1 MSGLIQDVRSGVR
14 MLARQPLLTA
24 VVVATLGFGIGA
36 NTAIFSFVN
45 ALLLRPYTFPD
56 LDALVTLWERHP
68 QQGGQASVRPSDA
81 GHPIAPA
88 DFLDLRRRS
97 RSFEGLAALRQRD
110 FTLVGQGEP
119 ERLMGALVSPE
130 FFSLLRA
137 DPQLGR
143 TLRPEEAE
151 AGRDAVVVVSHGL
164 WQRRLGGA
172 PDVIGRTLVLSGRAY
187 TLVGVMPAAFA
198 YPTGG
203 VELWTPLAFSQ
214 KEETERAALNLR
226 ALGRLA
232 PGTSLDQARAELAGI
247 AQALAREHPR
257 TNDGRSFAAV
267 RLREQQ
273 ARLTRPFAALF
284 QAAALLVL
292 LIACANVS
300 GVLLARALG
309 RQRELALRAAL
320 GASRWRVAR
329 QMLLESL
336 ALSLPGAALALG
348 VAGAGVRAIRAAV
361 PPDITKWV
369 AGWSEIRLDERALA
383 VALLAA
389 LASALATAVLPA
401 LGATR
406 PGLVTV
412 LREGGRGAGGGR
424 RGWRG
429 PIVLGQMALALVLVA
444 SASLMLR
451 GTARLLQGYQGLDPS
466 GVLTFRLRL
475 PDSRYPAGRPVSDF
489 YSRLLRELAGVP
501 GVEAAAAVAHLPGDL
516 GPVPGGAVSVR
527 GRSAPGD
534 LDLPVADHQ
543 AVSPEY
549 FRSLRI
555 RLVAGR
561 LLGPQDGTDSPP
573 VVLVSKSMARRL
585 WPDASAV
592 GQQVKQGKPDDPA
605 PWREVVGVVEDV
617 TQYWFDAEPRSTLYL
632 PYQQVPRA
640 SMFVLARGP
649 GDVAA
654 LGPLLRSRVS
664 ALDPELPVDEL
675 RTLRGVV
682 DDGMA
687 FLQLAAGLLVILGG
701 VALGLSALGV
711 YGIVSQDVVQRT
723 QEIGVRLALG
733 AAPGQVLRLVLRR
746 ALRLA
751 ALALL
756 VGVPACIAASR
767 LMAGALFGV
776 VRTAPADL
784 ALYSGGLLAL
794 ALLAAWAPAR
804 RAAALDPLSALRS
817 E

>member
-1 MSGLIQDVRSGVR
+1 MSALLQDVRFAAR
-14 MLARQPLLTA
+14 LLARQPLLTA
-24 VVVATLGFGIGA
+24 VVVVTLGFGIGA

-45 ALLLRPYTFPD
+45 ALLLRPYAFPE

-68 QQGGQASVRPSDA
+68 QQGGRASVRPSDA

-110 FTLVGQGEP
+110 FTLIGQGEP

-130 FFSLLRA
+130 FFTLLRA
-137 DPQLGR
+137 DAQLGR

-151 AGRDAVVVVSHGL
+151 AGRDGVVVVSHGL

-172 PDVIGRTLVLSGRAY
+172 PDVLGRTLVLSSRPY
-187 TLVGVMPAAFA
+187 TLVGVMPPAFA

-214 KEETERAALNLR
+214 KEETERSALSLR

-232 PGTSLDQARAELAGI
+232 PGTTLEQARAELAGI
-247 AQALAREHPR
+247 ALALAREHPR

-273 ARLTRPFAALF
+273 AGLTRPFMALF

-300 GVLLARALG
+300 GVLLARALS

-329 QMLLESL
+329 QMLVESL
-336 ALSLPGAALALG
+336 ALSLLGTALALV

-406 PGLVTV
+406 PGLVAV

-451 GTARLLQGYQGLDPS
+451 GTAGLLERYQGLDPS

-475 PDSRYPAGRPVSDF
+475 PDSRYPAGRPVSGF
-489 YSRLLRELAGVP
+489 YSRLLDELAGVP
-501 GVEAAAAVAHLPGDL
+501 GVESAAAVAHLPGDL

-543 AVSPEY
+543 AASPEY

-555 RLVAGR
+555 LPVAGR
-561 LLGPQDGTDSPP
+561 LFGPQDGTDSPP
-573 VVLVSKSMARRL
+573 VAVVSESMARRL
-585 WPDASAV
+585 WPGVSAL
-592 GQQVKQGKPDDPA
+592 GQQLKQGKPDDPA

-632 PYQQVPRA
+632 PYDQAPRA
-640 SMFVLARGP
+640 SMFVLVRGR

-654 LGPLLRSRVS
+654 LGPLLRSRVA

-687 FLQLAAGLLVILGG
+687 FLHLAASLLVILGG

-711 YGIVSQDVVQRT
+711 YGIVAQDVVQRT

-733 AAPGQVLRLVLRR
+733 AAPGQVLRLMLRR

-751 ALALL
+751 ALALV
-756 VGVPACIAASR
+756 VGVPACLAASR
-767 LMAGALFGV
+767 LMAGALFGI
-776 VRTAPADL
+776 VRPGPFDL
-784 ALYSGGLLAL
+784 VLYSGGLLAL
-794 ALLAAWAPAR
+794 AVVAAWAPAR

-817 E
+817 G